1 MKPWQSDMEI
11 LFETHATSL
20 DNEAGLASG
29 HFDVDLSERG
39 TQQAAALGER
49 RRAGDVETIYVSHLR
64 RSWRT
69 ADIAFG
75 GTAVPIVRDARL
87 AECDYGGM
95 TRRPAEEMAAARDR
109 FVTTR
114 YPGGESYED
123 VTARVASW
131 LADVRNRHRRRILVI
146 GHRGTHFALDHLLR
160 GIPLA
165 DAVRMPLVWQPGW
178 IYEVNAV

>member
-1 MKPWQSDMEI
+1 MDI
-11 LFETHATSL
+11 VFETHATSL

-29 HFDVDLSERG
+29 HFDVDLSELGVR
-39 TQQAAALGER
+39 QAATLGER
-49 RRAGDVETIYVSHLR
+49 RRADHVEMVYVSHLR

-69 ADIAFG
+69 AEIAFG
-75 GTAVPIVRDARL
+75 VTAVPIVCDARL
-87 AECDYGGM
+87 AECHYGEM
-95 TRRPAEEMAAARDR
+95 TRRPAAEMAATRDR

-123 VTARVASW
+123 VAARVASW
-131 LADVRNRHRRRILVI
+131 LADVRSRHRGRILVV

-165 DAVRMPLVWQPGW
+165 DAVRSPLVWQPGW
-178 IYEVNAV
+178 IYEVTAV